1 MKKNF
6 VLAKP
11 FDLQIFASGDNN
23 GLPVRTYMP
32 QFKELLTAVFGVQA
46 YFEDFF
52 AGGLEALDGVKSSS
66 KAFSVKT
73 SDIAVAVGTYDKT
86 ATKAFGTGTANSNRF
101 GNRTEVIYTD
111 IDVPYSDEWAFH
123 EGIDRSTVNAD
134 FEEAIADRLDLQAQ
148 AVTERFNAQHG
159 KFISDNAGKTI
170 TLDSATITADT
181 IVKAFNELSKYF
193 VNAKARGTKVAKVT
207 PDVYNAL
214 VDSGLTT
221 TSKNSTVNIDDNEVL
236 KFKGFQIQEVPEEY
250 FQENE
255 VIYAYVINVAKAF
268 TGINTTRTI
277 ESEDF
282 DGVALQGHGKSGAYI
297 PNDNKKAVAKVA
309 TPGGVIG
316 SDVLTIPTQGQ
327 TLYGKR
333 VSSLIGEDVQ
343 VLTDGSVLGTFKHV
357 TGYTGFNSEVP
368 AEQEGY
374 FFPFKLT
381 QTGTNMTFKKNGE
394 PAKTD
399 IPFEASNV
407 FRVTKTDTFEV
418 LVDGSSVVTF
428 NFAKATF
435 AE

>member
-73 SDIAVAVGTYDKT
+73 SDIAVAIGNYDKT
-86 ATKAFGTGTANSNRF
+86 GTKAFGTGTGNSSRF

-111 IDVPYSDEWAFH
+111 IDVPYKDEWAFH

-309 TPGGVIG
+309 TPG
-316 SDVLTIPTQGQ
+316 
-327 TLYGKR
+327 
-333 VSSLIGEDVQ
+333 E
-343 VLTDGSVLGTFKHV
+343 
-357 TGYTGFNSEVP
+357 
-368 AEQEGY
+368 
-374 FFPFKLT
+374 
-381 QTGTNMTFKKNGE
+381 
-394 PAKTD
+394 
-399 IPFEASNV
+399 
-407 FRVTKTDTFEV
+407 
-418 LVDGSSVVTF
+418 
-428 NFAKATF
+428 
-435 AE
+435 

>member
-1 MKKNF
+1 MKTNF
-6 VLAKP
+6 ALAKP
-11 FDLQIFASGDNN
+11 FNLQMFASGDNN
-23 GLPVRTYMP
+23 NLGVRTYMP

-46 YFEDFF
+46 YFDDFF
-52 AGGLEALDGVKSSS
+52 AGGLEALDGVKSSA

-86 ATKAFGTGTANSNRF
+86 ATKAFGTGTANTNRF

-134 FEEAIADRLDLQAQ
+134 FDEAIADRLDLQAQ

-170 TLDSATITADT
+170 ELGSATIDATN
-181 IVKAFNELSKYF
+181 IIKAFNELSKYF
-193 VNAKARGTKVAKVT
+193 VNAKTRGVKKAKVT

-221 TSKNSTVNIDDNEVL
+221 TSKNSTVNIDDNEIL

-255 VIYAYVINVAKAF
+255 IIYAYVEGVAKAF

-282 DGVALQGHGKSGAYI
+282 DGVALQGHGKSGCYI
-297 PNDNKKAVAKVA
+297 PNDNKKAVAKV
-309 TPGGVIG
+309 TLPG
-316 SDVLTIPTQGQ
+316 
-327 TLYGKR
+327 
-333 VSSLIGEDVQ
+333 E
-343 VLTDGSVLGTFKHV
+343 
-357 TGYTGFNSEVP
+357 
-368 AEQEGY
+368 
-374 FFPFKLT
+374 
-381 QTGTNMTFKKNGE
+381 
-394 PAKTD
+394 
-399 IPFEASNV
+399 
-407 FRVTKTDTFEV
+407 
-418 LVDGSSVVTF
+418 
-428 NFAKATF
+428 
-435 AE
+435 